1 MKMSKNF
8 KQYNTE
14 WAKLGYPKK
23 PWYIKDC
30 GCGEVAIANCITE
43 MIEYASETPKTIQP
57 WCKQFA
63 APNGDGT
70 YWSAP
75 PTMMAHYGMT
85 ECQEHQTM
93 APLWKEL
100 AKGNRVAIYLM
111 SNRKA
116 GSKKIKWSGSKHFI
130 CSTNYRYDEK
140 TGKHW
145 VYVKDSNSTSE
156 SRNGWI
162 SYEDN
167 MANAVYKVWSG
178 KLITPYV
185 PSTPYTGSLPSGTVK
200 KGSKGSDVKATQ
212 TFLNWCINAKLS
224 VDGNF
229 GAATDKAT
237 RKYQTQYKLKV
248 DGIFGPASKKKAQ
261 SIIAKYAPTP
271 APAPKEPTLTEK
283 ELAACAVQADW
294 MKNSK
299 YKWQSKPTVE
309 KSKKYGTCV
318 TYVACVLQ
326 RINYL
331 KPGECIWHDSKGKV
345 YGTNDKMT
353 VTYPKSKKLSQI
365 KGELKA
371 GDIVLDGDKSD
382 VGAGSHIFIVT
393 GKWDG
398 NKPIIWDNHSGQ
410 QKKGAYTYT
419 RNRNIIAY
427 VRLK

>member
-43 MIEYASETPKTIQP
+43 MVDYASETPKTIQP

-111 SNRKA
+111 SNRLA
-116 GSKKIKWSGSKHFI
+116 GSKKIKWTGSKHFI
-130 CSTNYRYDEK
+130 CSTDYKYDKK

-145 VYVKDSNSTSE
+145 VYVKDSNSTSKD
-156 SRNGWI
+156 RNGWL

-167 MANAVYKVWSG
+167 LRNAVFKVWSG
-178 KLITPYV
+178 KLIIPYV

-212 TFLNWCINAKLS
+212 TFLNWCINAKLA
-224 VDGNF
+224 VDGNC
-229 GAATDKAT
+229 GNLTDKAI

-261 SIIAKYAPTP
+261 EIINKYAPTP

-294 MKNSK
+294 MKDSK
-299 YKWQSKPTVE
+299 YKWQSKPTIE
-309 KSKKYGTCV
+309 KSKYYGTCV

-331 KPGECIWHDSKGKV
+331 KPGECIWHDKKGKI
-345 YGTNDKMT
+345 YGTNDKMV
-353 VTYPKSKKLSQI
+353 VTYPKNKKLSQI
-365 KGELKA
+365 KNELKA
-371 GDIVLDGDKSD
+371 GDIVLDGDKTD
-382 VGAGSHIFIVT
+382 DGAGSHIFIIT

-398 NKPIIWDNHSGQ
+398 DKPIIWDNHSGQ

-419 RNRNIIAY
+419 RNRNIIGY